1 MAEWILALLQEHSM
15 CSNISKAACSRP
27 SKVPAWTH
35 SDLTA
40 SIRDSVTALSW
51 QQPVRPTESLTS
63 LASAQLARSLEV
75 YWPPLSEQSSPYA
88 NFRDTR
94 LSDCEAGFPDLEE
107 VAFLP
112 DTERD
117 GHGRPFNGT
126 MSSRI
131 LEPRDYGP
139 FDFPNHC
146 PKCSG
151 EVTIAREAIY
161 PTATCDDCGEI
172 VKRQN

>member
-1 MAEWILALLQEHSM
+1 MAIFRSGQE
-15 CSNISKAACSRP
+15 
-27 SKVPAWTH
+27 VTAWTH

-40 SIRDSVTALSW
+40 SIGDSVTALSW

-63 LASAQLARSLEV
+63 LASAQSARSLEV
-75 YWPPLSEQSSPYA
+75 YWPPLSEQSSPNA
-88 NFRDTR
+88 NFSETR
-94 LSDCEAGFPDLEE
+94 LSDCEAGFQDLEE

-112 DTERD
+112 ETERD
-117 GHGRPFNGT
+117 GHGRPFSGT

-146 PKCSG
+146 LKCGG

-161 PTATCDDCGEI
+161 LTATCDDCGEI
-172 VKRQN
+172 AMATDTDPFDEDPSNCVPSGPLA